1 MQGHATSAGWDGM
14 CAAKSNLCTRK
25 RNASKKKKEMFDI
38 LGKKE
43 PGEVYASG
51 SQEIILH
58 IILLKTITLGLNA
71 DI

>member
-1 MQGHATSAGWDGM
+1 M
-14 CAAKSNLCTRK
+14 L
-25 RNASKKKKEMFDI
+25 DI
-38 LGKKE
+38 LGKTE
-43 PGEVYASG
+43 PAEVYTSG